1 MSLELKN
8 NIKDIIQNIVSSSSD
23 TEKDLLEFV
32 IKYSEVNR
40 VDLYNIFYK
49 LLKKYENLGEYEY
62 DALANIMD
70 YIWTGNAGEIQ
81 LYEYP
86 LSDEDIKIRESS
98 KRFFKIN

>member
-1 MSLELKN
+1 MIN
-8 NIKDIIQNIVSSSSD
+8 VD
-23 TEKDLLEFV
+23 F
-32 IKYSEVNR
+32 
-40 VDLYNIFYK
+40 DLYNIFYK
-49 LLKKYENLGEYEY
+49 LLKKYENLGEYKY

>member
-8 NIKDIIQNIVSSSSD
+8 NIKTNIQNIVSSSSD

-32 IKYSEVNR
+32 IKSSEINR

-49 LLKKYENLGEYEY
+49 LLKKYENLDVYTY

-86 LSDEDIKIRESS
+86 LSDKDIKIRESS
-98 KRFFKIN
+98 KRFFKI

>member
-8 NIKDIIQNIVSSSSD
+8 NDIKVSIQNIISSSKD
-23 TEKDLLEFV
+23 MEKDLLQFV
-32 IKYSEVNR
+32 IKYSEINR

-49 LLKKYENLGEYEY
+49 LLNKYESLEEDKY

-86 LSDEDIKIRESS
+86 LSDKDIKIRESS
-98 KRFFKIN
+98 KRFFKI